1 MLGNIL
7 PPYHSLQELNLDW
20 ILTKVKNI
28 LRFVPDDGAVGQILR
43 RTAHGAEWSNEQAAG
58 VSSVNG
64 QTGDVT
70 LSIPDSTSDLVNDSG
85 FVDAAGAAAAAPVQS
100 VNGQTGNVISWLPYF
115 VCSTAGGT
123 AAKKV
128 TGGSSYGISSM
139 SDVTAILVKFTAG
152 NSASSPTLEIDGLGA
167 LPIYQ
172 YGTTAAGGTAATT
185 GWQTGQVVMLV
196 YDGSAWYFIKGYNT
210 NTTYSVDSVLCA
222 TAAGTAG
229 KTSTN
234 AAYYVLRA
242 GNIFEITFRYSNN
255 KASALTLNVNST
267 GAKPI
272 YINGTASSAS
282 NYTLPAGKYL
292 CYYDGS
298 NYHINTTGKAPIDIT
313 GTADGNYS
321 ASNPPPYPVTS
332 VNGQTGAV
340 SLSIP
345 DSTSDLIND
354 SGFVDAA
361 GAAAAAPVQS
371 VNGQTGAVVIAAG
384 APTVIVDDTSYVNGT
399 IYEVTKT
406 YTVTGDGAVLVS
418 AAAYSDTTNDFGMWQ
433 AEIFHNNVL
442 IFGEGTRF
450 ATSYNRRWGASASC
464 PIQVSNGDTIKIHL
478 YNSKTGTI
486 SVFRRF
492 MCFGCTVS

>member
-43 RTAHGAEWSNEQAAG
+43 RTAHGAEWSDEQGAGGSVTSVNGQQGAVVLTAADVG
-58 VSSVNG
+58 ALPDSYVAPVTSVNG
-64 QTGDVT
+64 QTGAVS

-100 VNGQTGNVISWLPYF
+100 VNGQTGAVTI
-115 VCSTAGGT
+115 TA
-123 AAKKV
+123 
-128 TGGSSYGISSM
+128 
-139 SDVTAILVKFTAG
+139 
-152 NSASSPTLEIDGLGA
+152 
-167 LPIYQ
+167 
-172 YGTTAAGGTAATT
+172 
-185 GWQTGQVVMLV
+185 
-196 YDGSAWYFIKGYNT
+196 
-210 NTTYSVDSVLCA
+210 
-222 TAAGTAG
+222 
-229 KTSTN
+229 
-234 AAYYVLRA
+234 
-242 GNIFEITFRYSNN
+242 
-255 KASALTLNVNST
+255 
-267 GAKPI
+267 
-272 YINGTASSAS
+272 
-282 NYTLPAGKYL
+282 
-292 CYYDGS
+292 
-298 NYHINTTGKAPIDIT
+298 
-313 GTADGNYS
+313 
-321 ASNPPPYPVTS
+321 PVTS

-418 AAAYSDTTNDFGMWQ
+418 AAAYSDATSDFGMWQ

-450 ATSYNRRWGASASC
+450 AVSYNRSWGASASC
-464 PIQVSNGDTIKIHL
+464 PVQVSNGDTIKIHL